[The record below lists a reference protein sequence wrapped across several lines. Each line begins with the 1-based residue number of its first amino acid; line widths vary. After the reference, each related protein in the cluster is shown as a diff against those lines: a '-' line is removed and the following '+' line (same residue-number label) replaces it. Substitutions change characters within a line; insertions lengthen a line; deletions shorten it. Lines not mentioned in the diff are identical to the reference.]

1 MRMIEFLIRV
11 VFPDQGSRDQK
22 AEFVLRGGVFYFFL
36 FNRGKNKI
44 VLARVLECVWVREY
58 NILWSK

>member
-44 VLARVLECVWVREY
+44 VLARVLECV
-58 NILWSK
+58 